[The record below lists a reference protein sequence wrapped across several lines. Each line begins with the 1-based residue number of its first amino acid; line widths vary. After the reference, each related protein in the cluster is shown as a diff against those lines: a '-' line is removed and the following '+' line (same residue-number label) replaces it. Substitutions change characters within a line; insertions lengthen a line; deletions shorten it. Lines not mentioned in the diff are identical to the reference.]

1 VFRIVPKDDVQLSL
15 IKLLEDIM
23 ELELDFWKWVTPID
37 VRVPSHSLQAVKNYL
52 ERHSIKYFTVIKDLQ
67 ALLDEEQKQMR
78 SAGRAGNT
86 DSFDYTNYH
95 TLSEIYSFQDM
106 LVAEKPNLVR
116 KTVIGESNEGR
127 PLNILKFSTGG
138 TNRPAI
144 WIDTGIHSREWV
156 TQASG
161 ILFAKK
167 IVTEY
172 GQDPA
177 LTAILNKMDIFLEI
191 VVNPDGYQYTHTND
205 RMWRKN
211 RKPNPSSKCVGVDLN
226 RNWNARFGGIAFCP

>member
-1 VFRIVPKDDVQLSL
+1 LNLNDNLDSKVSGFNSNPSENLEFQHGALLCRHQVFRILPKDDAQLSL

-106 LVAEKPNLVR
+106 LVAEKPNLVS

-144 WIDTGIHSREWV
+144 WIDTGIHSREWI

-167 IVTEY
+167 VLY
-172 GQDPA
+172 
-177 LTAILNKMDIFLEI
+177 ILYFLI
-191 VVNPDGYQYTHTND
+191 LHL
-205 RMWRKN
+205 
-211 RKPNPSSKCVGVDLN
+211 SSCSL
-226 RNWNARFGGIAFCP
+226 